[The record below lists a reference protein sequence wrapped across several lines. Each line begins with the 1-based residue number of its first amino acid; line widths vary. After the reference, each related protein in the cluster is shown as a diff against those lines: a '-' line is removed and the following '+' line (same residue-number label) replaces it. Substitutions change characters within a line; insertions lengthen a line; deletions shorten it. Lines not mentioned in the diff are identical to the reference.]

1 VNTDA
6 QSPAERAREYQQS
19 VIAYEELDKQ
29 IDNLIQSRGGVSE
42 NLSDEDFAHYREL
55 ADLRDLAYN
64 RMKTLERELLD
75 E

>member
-42 NLSDEDFAHYREL
+42 NLSDEDYAHYREL